1 MFHQLRLRTKWM
13 ACVFLVFFTVIF
25 AKSLASQFITNWAL
39 IHLLNT
45 PLCDPSWYVC
55 DEQPNYYPPQV
66 WEGNQS
72 ALRESLDALQLALR
86 LDSDTNSIQEH
97 LVELEYALGNEI
109 RASKQFESL
118 LVTGQLR
125 GNVLRKNNPPFHFLV
140 SYIKE
145 QQGDFYD
152 ATKEIRTGLQLAN
165 FELDTT
171 REIQEVRRLSS
182 LIRKLNKNQVSDEQ
196 TQLQQSYAAILYSA
210 CAGEWSSVWEE
221 ANRLI
226 PSTKSLTIQQESI
239 LFRLLALQA
248 GSVGNTSDETK
259 WLKKAGEV
267 EWDQWNIGNPYLW
280 LGNQLLNTNTS
291 ACFHGT
297 KTIYDWYS
305 ESHPNS
311 AQGFYLLGIS
321 LLTRKDYAS
330 AKEAFASGYQRDFAH
345 VDSARGLAI
354 ANEMLGDLQTSV
366 EWYQRAIELWPTNGE
381 YHARLARVLHSLGD
395 NHEAAKE
402 FDQAIGLSP
411 QEDLFL
417 VWTGFFYMDLEQNI
431 RSRSYFEA
439 ALALNPDNQ
448 YAKNAL
454 IQIGGP

>member
-1 MFHQLRLRTKWM
+1 MG
-13 ACVFLVFFTVIF
+13 
-25 AKSLASQFITNWAL
+25 
-39 IHLLNT
+39 
-45 PLCDPSWYVC
+45 
-55 DEQPNYYPPQV
+55 
-66 WEGNQS
+66 GNQF
-72 ALRESLDALQLALR
+72 ALRESLNALQLAMR
-86 LDSDTNSIQEH
+86 LDSSTNSIQEH

-145 QQGDFYD
+145 QQGDFFE
-152 ATKEIRTGLQLAN
+152 ATKEIQMGLQLAN

-182 LIRKLNKNQVSDEQ
+182 LIRKLNKNQDSDEQ

-210 CAGEWSSVWEE
+210 CAGEWASVWEE
-221 ANRLI
+221 ANKLTS
-226 PSTKSLTIQQESI
+226 STKSLTIQQESI

-280 LGNQLLNTNTS
+280 LGNQVLNTNTS

-297 KTIYDWYS
+297 KYIYDWYS
-305 ESHPNS
+305 KSHPNS
-311 AQGFYLLGIS
+311 AQGYYLLGLS
-321 LLTRKDYAS
+321 LLTRKDYES
-330 AKEAFASGYQRDFAH
+330 AKEAFSSGYQRDFAH

-354 ANEMLGDLQTSV
+354 ANEMLGNLETAV

-381 YHARLARVLHSLGD
+381 YHARLARVFHWLGD
-395 NHEAAKE
+395 TDKAERE
-402 FDQAIGLSP
+402 FKVAMELSP
-411 QEDLFL
+411 QEDTFIVWAAYFYLDIKQFNQAIALFESAL
-417 VWTGFFYMDLEQNI
+417 TINPSNIYANNGLELA
-431 RSRSYFEA
+431 RS
-439 ALALNPDNQ
+439 DNE
-448 YAKNAL
+448 
-454 IQIGGP
+454 